1 MRIIRTS
8 VWALLLLCLILPVW
22 AAPAVERAE
31 GETGI
36 HKYLPGD
43 VVHLVIN
50 APLDTARVTAI
61 APDGKTIEMAYDK
74 EAKAWDGYWEIPLGF
89 KKGVYSATLKALDVE
104 NRKFEGKTA
113 AFYVGEPVLPLVLK
127 LEDTERAEVAAPPAA
142 RKAEVKKPEPAKE
155 IAAEEEKGEEEK
167 PAAMVTPVKRA
178 IAARPRPK
186 ENINVTRLR
195 LMSAARKFLAEN
207 DYKRAEGQL
216 RALLKIDPDNSDI
229 KQMLGRIEAVIKAK
243 EKIE

>member
-1 MRIIRTS
+1 MKIVRTQL
-8 VWALLLLCLILPVW
+8 WMLLVICFIAPIW
-22 AAPAVERAE
+22 AASAVEMSE

-50 APLDTARVTAI
+50 APLDTARVTAV

-89 KKGVYSATLKALDVE
+89 KKGIYNATLKALDVE

-113 AFYVGEPVLPLVLK
+113 SFYVGEPVLPLVLK
-127 LEDTERAEVAAPPAA
+127 LENTEQAEVVAPPAA
-142 RKAEVKKPEPAKE
+142 RRAEASRPEPEKE
-155 IAAEEEKGEEEK
+155 IAVEEVEQ
-167 PAAMVTPVKRA
+167 PAAMAAPAKRA
-178 IAARPRPK
+178 VAVRPRPK
-186 ENINVTRLR
+186 ENINATRLR

-229 KQMLGRIEAVIKAK
+229 KQMLSRIEAVIRAK